1 MNPEMSEL
9 VLQEILSEQ
18 KETNLINGQMA
29 AYIKTL
35 SDKFETLEKKIE
47 KQAKSGDTDLLKSV
61 QQLQDSL
68 TEIKSLIAAK
78 PDTITHTKI
87 FQLFPAINIRE
98 YYQVYGNIIKWLAL
112 FGSVCLI
119 VRLVR
124 DLLEKQGY
132 L

>member
-9 VLQEILSEQ
+9 VLQEIVSEQ

-47 KQAKSGDTDLLKSV
+47 KQSSSSDTDLLKSV
-61 QQLQDSL
+61 QQLRDSV
-68 TEIKSLIAAK
+68 TEIKSLIATK
-78 PDTITHTKI
+78 PDAITHTKI
-87 FQLFPAINIRE
+87 FQLFPFMNIRE
-98 YYQVYGNIIKWLAL
+98 YCQVYGNIIKWLTL

-119 VRLVR
+119 VRLIR